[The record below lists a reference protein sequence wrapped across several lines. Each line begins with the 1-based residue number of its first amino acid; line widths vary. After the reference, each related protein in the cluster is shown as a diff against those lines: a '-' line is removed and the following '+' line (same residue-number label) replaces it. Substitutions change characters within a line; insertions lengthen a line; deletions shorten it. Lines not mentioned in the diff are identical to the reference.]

1 MHGARD
7 WIFVVLFVV
16 WPATPWMLVV
26 LAWRKWV
33 RSGTPLLEDL
43 IDDPALLGGQIL
55 STVSCCALVP
65 LWLTAIPRWRS
76 WPNVAIEYGMIAS
89 GVSALVALFIL
100 PFGRKSGK
108 WLSFAGCVL
117 NGGLVFMFL
126 LASVE

>member
-1 MHGARD
+1 MHGSRD
-7 WIFVVLFVV
+7 WIFVVLLLAGS
-16 WPATPWMLVV
+16 ATPWMLVG
-26 LAWRKWV
+26 LAWRKWAGS
-33 RSGTPLLEDL
+33 RAPLLDEL

-65 LWLTAIPRWRS
+65 LWLTAIPRWSS

-100 PFGRKSGK
+100 PIGRKSAK